1 MNSTIRFTTALIR
14 TFAACLLLAF
24 SAASFAGEYFEAGK
38 LAIRGY
44 DPVAYF
50 KDNKATPGS
59 EKFTAVHKSSLFRFA
74 SAANRDAF
82 VATPERYA
90 PQYHGFCAYAVA
102 LGNKAPIDPNAFTI
116 VNNKLYLNFNKATE
130 DLWRKDTT
138 GFIAKADKNWP
149 EVQRK
154 PNP

>member
-1 MNSTIRFTTALIR
+1 MIRVAVAAIR
-14 TFAACLLLAF
+14 LFAACIIFTIGAT
-24 SAASFAGEYFEAGK
+24 AYAGEYFEAGGV
-38 LAIRGY
+38 AIRGY

-50 KDNKATPGS
+50 KDNKPTPGS
-59 EKFTAVHKSSLFRFA
+59 EKFTALHKGSLFRFA
-74 SAANRDAF
+74 SAANRDVF

-116 VNNKLYLNFNKATE
+116 VNNKLYLNFNKPTE

-138 GFIAKADKNWP
+138 GFITKADKNWP